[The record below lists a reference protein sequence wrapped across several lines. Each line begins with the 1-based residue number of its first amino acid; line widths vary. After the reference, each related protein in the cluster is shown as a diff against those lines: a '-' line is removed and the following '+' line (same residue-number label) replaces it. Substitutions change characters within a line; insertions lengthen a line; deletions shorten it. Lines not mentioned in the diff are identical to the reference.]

1 MFLTLVATLGG
12 LLFGYDTAVISGTVK
27 YLDLS
32 FVAPLELGEAAANSL
47 LGFLVS
53 SALIGCVIGGMI
65 GGYMASRFGR
75 RKSLMI
81 AAILFIISAIG
92 SSYPEMGFSSGN
104 THEFITQFIIYRII
118 GGIGVGLASMLSP
131 MYIAEMAPA
140 ERRGSLVSWNQFAV
154 IFGMLIVYFVNY
166 FISLQGSEEWLS
178 TTGWRLMFLSEVIP
192 AVSLL
197 SLLFFIPESP
207 RWLMMNNRERE
218 ATSIIEKVNNGIGVT
233 EEVSSIKESLKGSA
247 SSKLTTYGIAVIAI
261 GIALSVFQQFVGIN
275 VVLYYAPEIFRNMG
289 MGTDAA
295 LLQTIIVGLINL
307 SFTTLAIFTVDKFGR
322 KPLMIIGS
330 IGMAV
335 SMFTLGS
342 TFFVE
347 SKGVL
352 SLVAMLCYVA
362 SFAMSWGP
370 VCWVLLSEI
379 FPNKIRGKAMAI
391 AVASQWVA
399 NYLVSW
405 TFPMMDKSTYLTDMF
420 HGGFSYWVYAVMGIL
435 SALFMWKFVPET
447 KGKSLEDMENLFK
460 K

>member
-1 MFLTLVATLGG
+1 MATLGG

-92 SSYPEMGFSSGN
+92 SSYPEMGFSGGN